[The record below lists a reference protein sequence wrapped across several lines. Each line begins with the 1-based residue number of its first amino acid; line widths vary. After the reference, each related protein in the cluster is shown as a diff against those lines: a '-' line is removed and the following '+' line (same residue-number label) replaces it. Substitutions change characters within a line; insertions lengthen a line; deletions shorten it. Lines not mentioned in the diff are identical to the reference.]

1 MTAATHY
8 ERRRVYDPLLR
19 LMHAWNA
26 LAIITLLATGWGS
39 ELFEHGAL
47 ESAVWTAH
55 IYAGY
60 GLILG
65 LVARLTW
72 GLVGPRHARFGDLW
86 HWGAW
91 KEAVT
96 QLRLP
101 DRHRWGHDPLA
112 SAAYLA
118 VYVALALMAVTGLV
132 LAAGE
137 HSTGPL
143 AGSLLDRIGL
153 SELAEEPH
161 EFVANALAAF
171 IGVHLIALWVHQRFG
186 GIPVAQSM
194 LSGVQQRPAAKEPR
208 HA

>member
-1 MTAATHY
+1 MTAVIL

-26 LAIITLLATGWGS
+26 LAIVTLLATGWGS

-47 ESAVWTAH
+47 EKTVWTVH
-55 IYAGY
+55 VYAGY

-72 GLVGPRHARFGDLW
+72 GLVGPVHARFRDFW
-86 HWGAW
+86 HWHSW
-91 KEAVT
+91 KQALT
-96 QLRLP
+96 RLQLP

-118 VYVALALMAVTGLV
+118 VYAALSLMAATGLV

-137 HSTGPL
+137 QSMGPL
-143 AGSLLDRIGL
+143 TGTVLDSVRL
-153 SELAEEPH
+153 SEIVKDPH
-161 EFVANALAAF
+161 ELVANLLAAF
-171 IGVHLIALWVHQRFG
+171 IGVHFAALWVHQRYG

-194 LSGVQQRPAAKEPR
+194 WSGVQMRPANKEAG

>member
-19 LMHAWNA
+19 FMHAWNA
-26 LAIITLLATGWGS
+26 LAIVTLLATGWGS

-47 ESAVWTAH
+47 ESTVWTVH

-65 LVARLTW
+65 LVARVTW

-86 HWGAW
+86 HWQTW
-91 KEAVT
+91 KQALT
-96 QLRLP
+96 RLQLP
-101 DRHRWGHDPLA
+101 DRNRWGHDPVA
-112 SAAYLA
+112 SAVYLA
-118 VYVALALMAVTGLV
+118 VYAALGVMAVSGLV

-137 HSTGPL
+137 HTMGPL
-143 AGSLLDRIGL
+143 AGTLLDSVGL
-153 SELAEEPH
+153 SELMEEPH
-161 EFVANALAAF
+161 EFLANAIAAF
-171 IGVHLIALWVHQRFG
+171 IGVHLAALWIHQRFG

-194 LSGVQQRPAAKEPR
+194 WSGEQLRPAAKEGSR
-208 HA
+208 A